1 MLYWDCN
8 RFETRFGSLK
18 GGKLVKTILISVLAG
33 VGTAIAGIVFAAIF
47 GNWFN
52 GFSLES
58 ATILGMLIFLCIVI
72 VTCTG
77 IIITKVDKK

>member
-1 MLYWDCN
+1 M
-8 RFETRFGSLK
+8 
-18 GGKLVKTILISVLAG
+18 KTILISVLAG
-33 VGTAIAGIVFAAIF
+33 VGTAIVGAIFAAVF
-47 GNWFN
+47 GNLFN
-52 GFSLES
+52 GISLES

>member
-33 VGTAIAGIVFAAIF
+33 VGTAIVGAIFAAVF
-47 GNWFN
+47 GNLFN
-52 GFSLES
+52 GISLES